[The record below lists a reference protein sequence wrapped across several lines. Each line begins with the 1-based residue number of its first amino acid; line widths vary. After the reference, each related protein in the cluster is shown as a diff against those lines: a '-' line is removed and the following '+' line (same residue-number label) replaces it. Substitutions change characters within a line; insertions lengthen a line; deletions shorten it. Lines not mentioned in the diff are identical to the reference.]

1 MFLALEEFKEHSP
14 QFVYTIFLH
23 GTASWLLLC
32 TFFIS
37 EFLTQNDTRQGNCG
51 QNHSL

>member
-37 EFLTQNDTRQGNCG
+37 EFLTQNDTRQRNCG